1 MSRRGTML
9 TLTVFVLCSV
19 LTVTGQKNQPTKAQ
33 QQAKQKEEGGNY
45 LRKWTQ
51 DEVPY
56 IINSEEEDAFKKL
69 KTDEEREQ
77 FIEQFWL
84 RRDPSPETFDNEYR
98 EEYYRR
104 IVQANEKFTSG
115 IPGWKTDRGRI
126 YIMHGPPDEVETHAM
141 GGTYIRDIEEG
152 GGRTNTFP
160 FERWRYRNVEGM
172 GNNIILEF
180 VDSSMSGEYRL
191 EFDPSAKDAL
201 LHVPGAGL
209 TEYEERMGLDK
220 ADRLNRDFAM
230 AGSPFGTGVRGK
242 SQFDLLQNYY
252 DIQKAPTIKYTDLAA
267 KVTAKIS
274 YNVLPFNYRA
284 DYLKV
289 TEEQVMVPI
298 TLQVAEKYLTFK
310 EELSSDGTKVMR
322 ATGRI
327 EGQITNLTGKVIQH
341 IEDNFEVMRLAAS
354 MSPEGLQLYQK
365 VVYLRPGL
373 YRLFLLVNDAKSNN
387 SGTIDTRLEVKR
399 FPEGNLSASSLIMAD
414 MIDVLPPRYTDPQYR
429 IGNLKVRPSPTK
441 AFRPDQNI
449 NLFAQVY
456 GLQVDEKTHKP
467 DVTTEVLITR
477 DGQEVKKITDDVTE
491 LAGAARQMNFIKQI
505 ALKEFSP
512 GEYQVVVKITD
523 KLASAPLVLPAEK
536 FTVR

>member
-1 MSRRGTML
+1 MSRRGTIL
-9 TLTVFVLCSV
+9 TLTVFVLSCV

-45 LRKWTQ
+45 LRKWNQ
-51 DEVPY
+51 EEVPY

-77 FIEQFWL
+77 FIESFWL

-98 EEYYRR
+98 DEYYRR

-126 YIMHGPPDEVETHAM
+126 YIMHGPADEVETHAM
-141 GGTYIRDIEEG
+141 GGAYIRDIDEG

-160 FERWRYRNVEGM
+160 FERWRYRNIEGM

-201 LHVPGAGL
+201 LHVPGVGL

-230 AGSPFGTGVRGK
+230 AGNPMGTGIRGK
-242 SQFDLLQNYY
+242 NQFDMIQQYN
-252 DIQKAPTIKYTDLAA
+252 DIQKAPTIKYKDLEAHVKA
-267 KVTAKIS
+267 HLS
-274 YNVLPFNYRA
+274 FNVLPFNYRA
-284 DYLKV
+284 DFLKI
-289 TEEQVMVPI
+289 TEEQIMVPI
-298 TLQVAEKYLTFK
+298 TIQVAEKYLTFK
-310 EELSSDGTKVMR
+310 ESSSSEGSKVMV

-327 EGQITNLTGKVIQH
+327 EGQITNLTGKVIVP
-341 IEDNFEVMRLAAS
+341 IEDHFEVMRLPSS
-354 MSPEGLQLYQK
+354 MSPEGVQVYQK
-365 VVYLRPGL
+365 VVYLKPGL

-399 FPEGNLSASSLIMAD
+399 FPEGNLSASSLILAD
-414 MIDVLPPRYTDPQYR
+414 LVDTLPPRATDTQWR
-429 IGNLKVRPSPTK
+429 IGNLKVRPSVMKT
-441 AFRPDQNI
+441 FRPEQSM

-456 GLQVDEKTHKP
+456 GLQLDAETKKP
-467 DVTTEVLITR
+467 SVNTEVLITR
-477 DGQEVKKITDDVTE
+477 DGQEVKKMTDDWADF
-491 LAGAARQMNFIKQI
+491 AGAGQQMNFRKEI
-505 ALKEFSP
+505 AMKEFAP
-512 GEYQVVVKITD
+512 GEYRVEVKIID
-523 KLASAPLVLPAEK
+523 KLASAPLVLTDK
-536 FTVR
+536 FTVK

>member
-1 MSRRGTML
+1 MSRRGTVL
-9 TLTVFVLCSV
+9 TLTVFVLASV

-45 LRKWTQ
+45 LKKWPQ
-51 DEVPY
+51 EEVPY

-126 YIMHGPPDEVETHAM
+126 YIMHGPADEVETHAM
-141 GGTYIRDIEEG
+141 GGTYLRDIEEG

-160 FERWRYRNVEGM
+160 FERWRYRHIEGM

-209 TEYEERMGLDK
+209 TEWEERNGLDK
-220 ADRLNRDFAM
+220 ADRLNRDYAS
-230 AGSPFGTGVRGK
+230 AGNPMGAGFRGNW
-242 SQFDLLQNYY
+242 FDRLRDYN
-252 DIQKAPTIKYTDLAA
+252 DIQKAPTIKFKDLEAS
-267 KVTAKIS
+267 VTAKIS
-274 YNVLPFNYRA
+274 YNVLPFNFRA

-298 TLQVAEKYLTFK
+298 TLQVQEKHLAFK
-310 EELSSDGTKVMR
+310 EELASDGSKVMR

-327 EGQITNLTGKVIQH
+327 EGQITNLTGKVIQR

-354 MSPEGLQLYQK
+354 MSPDGVQLYQK

-373 YRLFLLVNDAKSNN
+373 YRLFMLVNDAKSNN

-414 MIDVLPPRYTDPQYR
+414 MVDVLPPRYTNPEYR
-429 IGNLKVRPSPTK
+429 IGNLKVRPSVTK
-441 AFRPDQNI
+441 TFRPDQNM

-467 DVTTEVLITR
+467 SVGVEVLITR
-477 DGQEVKKITDDVTE
+477 DGQEVKKISDDIE
-491 LAGAARQMNFIKQI
+491 DLSGAARQMNFIKEI
-505 ALKEFSP
+505 AMKEFSP

-523 KLASAPLVLPAEK
+523 KLASAPLVLPADK

>member
-1 MSRRGTML
+1 MSRRGTIL
-9 TLTVFVLCSV
+9 TLTVFVMSCV

-33 QQAKQKEEGGNY
+33 QEAAKKEKEGNY
-45 LRKWTQ
+45 LKRWPQ
-51 DEVPY
+51 EEVPY
-56 IINSEEEDAFKKL
+56 IIMSEEEDAFKKL

-84 RRDPSPETFDNEYR
+84 RRDQTPETFDNETR
-98 EEYYRR
+98 DEYYRR

-141 GGTYIRDIEEG
+141 GGTYLRDIEEG

-180 VDSSMSGEYRL
+180 VDTSMSGEYRL
-191 EFDPSAKDAL
+191 TFDPAEKDAL

-230 AGSPFGTGVRGK
+230 AGTPFGQSTRV
-242 SQFDLLQNYY
+242 SQFDRLQQYY
-252 DIQKAPTIKYTDLAA
+252 DIQKAPTIKFKDLEAQ
-267 KVTAKIS
+267 VTANMTF
-274 YNVLPFNYRA
+274 NVLPFDYRA
-284 DYLKV
+284 DFLKV
-289 TEEQVMVPI
+289 TEELAQVGI
-298 TLQVAEKYLTFK
+298 TVQVSEKHLTFK
-310 EELSSDGTKVMR
+310 EERSSDGSKVMR

-327 EGQITNLTGKVIQH
+327 EGLITNLTGRRIQA
-341 IEDNFEVMRLAAS
+341 IEDSFEVLRLPAS
-354 MSPEGLQLYQK
+354 MSPEAVQVYQK
-365 VVYLRPGL
+365 VLFLKPGL
-373 YRLFLLVNDAKSNN
+373 YKLFLLVNDAKSGN
-387 SGTIDTRLEVKR
+387 SGTISQRLEVKR

-414 MIDVLPPRYTDPQYR
+414 LVDVLPPRATDLQYR
-429 IGNLKVRPSPTK
+429 IGNLKVRPSVTK
-441 AFRPDQNI
+441 TFRTNQSMT
-449 NLFAQVY
+449 LFAQVY
-456 GLQVDEKTHKP
+456 GLELDTETKKP
-467 DVTTEVLITR
+467 SVNTEVLITR
-477 DGQEVKKITDDVTE
+477 DGQEVKRISDEVTE
-491 LAGAARQMNFIKQI
+491 FAGAAQQMNFIKEV
-505 ALKEFSP
+505 AMKDFAP
-512 GEYQVVVKITD
+512 GVYQVQVKITD